1 MKQRKILLF
10 LGMLCLLG
18 LTVTSCMS
26 GGSQP
31 AQGWSGVASGDDALY
46 MGSMGG
52 EMVSVDT
59 ETRTLVWTHAFSSVS
74 SGGFMSCGQTS
85 SPVAIYGTPV
95 ATEDLVYI
103 GIYSGKIYALNA
115 ATGQVRWAYPKEGS
129 IGPVVGSPVVV
140 GDVVYVSSSDGR
152 VYALDTTYGELKWKS
167 EVLDEKLWTPPLVTL
182 DAIYVSTFDGHIYSL
197 SPDDGSLLPW
207 VFKSDV
213 GFVSAPVFSHGI
225 VAVGLFDNSLCAVKA
240 GGSAPEWSFLGDS
253 WFWAAP
259 VVEDGIVYAA
269 CLDGKIYA
277 LNAETGEMVWE
288 FDSQEPIV
296 ASPVCEGDLLLV
308 VNESGNMYVFDTNAR
323 PADKNMKPI
332 KTISVEA
339 EVKGA
344 LCVHEGIVYVRGQNN
359 VLYALDIDKGMID
372 WQLSLA
378 VE

>member
-10 LGMLCLLG
+10 LSVLCLLG

-31 AQGWSGVASGDDALY
+31 AQGWSGVASGEDALY
-46 MGSMGG
+46 MGSMEG

-59 ETRTLVWTHAFSSVS
+59 ETRTLAWTHAFSSVS

-85 SPVAIYGTPV
+85 SAVAIHGTPV
-95 ATEDLVYI
+95 ATEELVYI

-115 ATGQVRWAYPKEGS
+115 ATGQVRWAYPKDGS
-129 IGPVVGSPVVV
+129 IGLVVGSPVVV

-152 VYALDTTYGELKWKS
+152 VYALNTTYGELKWKS
-167 EVLDEKLWTPPLVTL
+167 EVLDEKLWTPPLITQ

-197 SPDDGSLLPW
+197 SLGDGSLLPW
-207 VFKSDV
+207 SFKSDV
-213 GFVSAPVFSHGI
+213 GFISAPVFCQGT
-225 VAVGLFDNSLCAVKA
+225 VVVGLFDNSLCAIKS
-240 GGSAPEWSFLGDS
+240 GGSAPDWSFSGDS

-259 VVEDGIVYAA
+259 VAKDGIVYAA

-277 LNAETGEMVWE
+277 INAETGKLVWE
-288 FDSQEPIV
+288 FDSEEPIV
-296 ASPVCEGDLLLV
+296 ASPVQEGDLLVV

-323 PADKNMKPI
+323 PADKKMMPI
-332 KTISVEA
+332 RTMSVGA
-339 EVKGA
+339 EVKGS
-344 LCVHEGIVYVRGQNN
+344 LCIHSGIVYVRGQNN
-359 VLYALDIDKGMID
+359 VLYVLDIDKGMID
-372 WQLSLA
+372 WQLPLA